1 MRLIFL
7 GPPGSGKGTQA
18 ERICRRMDLVHLSTG
33 DMLREEVREDTE
45 LGRRVRSIMEAG
57 DLVGDEIVNRLVF
70 RRIEKLHRFLLDG
83 YPRNLQQA
91 RELDA
96 FTEKVDKPV
105 NAVVLLEVPDDE
117 VVRRIASRVTCPE
130 CGWVGSGRD
139 LSPGDP
145 CPECGAALVQRD
157 DDRPEAVR
165 NRLAKYHHQ
174 TEPLV
179 RHYDG
184 RLVRID
190 GVGTV
195 EEVTR
200 RIEDAVE
207 DIGGGPR

>member
-18 ERICRRMDLVHLSTG
+18 ERICRNMDLVHLSTG

-45 LGRRVRSIMEAG
+45 LGREVRSIMEAG

-70 RRIEKLHRFLLDG
+70 RRIERLDRFLLDG
-83 YPRNLQQA
+83 YPRNQQQA

-96 FTEKVDKPV
+96 FTAKVEKPV
-105 NAVVLLEVPDDE
+105 DAVVLLDVPDDE
-117 VVRRIASRVTCPE
+117 VVRRISSRVTCPE
-130 CGWVGSGRD
+130 CGWVGSGSD
-139 LSPGDP
+139 LSPGDT

-157 DDRPEAVR
+157 DDRAEAVR

-179 RHYDG
+179 RHYDS

-200 RIEDAVE
+200 RIEAALE
-207 DIGGGPR
+207 DIEGGPR

>member
-18 ERICRRMDLVHLSTG
+18 ERVCSRMDLAHLSTG
-33 DMLREEVREDTE
+33 DMLREEIREDTE
-45 LGRRVRSIMEAG
+45 LGRQVRSIMEAG

-70 RRIEKLHRFLLDG
+70 RRIERLDRFLLDG
-83 YPRNLQQA
+83 YPRNRQQA

-96 FTEKVDKPV
+96 FTEKVGKPMD
-105 NAVVLLEVPDDE
+105 AVVLLDVPDDE

-130 CGWVGSGRD
+130 CGWVGPGRD
-139 LSPGDP
+139 MSRGDP
-145 CPECGAALVQRD
+145 CPECGAALVQRE

-165 NRLAKYHHQ
+165 NRLAKYHEQ

-179 RHYDG
+179 RHYSG
-184 RLVRID
+184 SLIRID

-200 RIEDAVE
+200 RIEDALE

>member
-18 ERICRRMDLVHLSTG
+18 ERICRNMDLVHLSTG

-45 LGRRVRSIMEAG
+45 LGREVRSIMEAG

-70 RRIEKLHRFLLDG
+70 RRIEKLDRFLLDG
-83 YPRNLQQA
+83 YPRNQQQA

-96 FTEKVDKPV
+96 FTAKVEKPV
-105 NAVVLLEVPDDE
+105 DAVVLLDVPDDE
-117 VVRRIASRVTCPE
+117 VVRRISSRVTCPE
-130 CGWVGSGRD
+130 CGWVGSGSD
-139 LSPGDP
+139 LSPKDP

-200 RIEDAVE
+200 RIEAALE
-207 DIGGGPR
+207 DIEGGPR

>member
-1 MRLIFL
+1 
-7 GPPGSGKGTQA
+7 
-18 ERICRRMDLVHLSTG
+18 MDLAHLSTG

-45 LGRRVRSIMEAG
+45 LGRRVRCIMEAG
-57 DLVGDEIVNRLVF
+57 DLVGDDIVNRLVF
-70 RRIEKLHRFLLDG
+70 RRIERLDRFLLDG
-83 YPRNLQQA
+83 YPRNLDQA

-96 FTEKVDKPV
+96 FTAKVDKPID
-105 NAVVLLEVPDDE
+105 AVVLLDVPDDE
-117 VVRRIASRVTCPE
+117 VVGRISRRVTCPE
-130 CGWVGSGRD
+130 CGWVGPGSD

-145 CPECGAALVQRD
+145 CPECGTALVQRD

-179 RHYDG
+179 RHYDS
-184 RLVRID
+184 RLVGID

-200 RIEDAVE
+200 RIEDALE

>member
-18 ERICRRMDLVHLSTG
+18 ERICRSMDLVHLSTG

-45 LGRRVRSIMEAG
+45 LGREVRSIMEAG

-70 RRIEKLHRFLLDG
+70 RRIEKLDRFLLDG
-83 YPRNLQQA
+83 YPRNPEQA

-96 FTEKVDKPV
+96 FTAKVDKPV
-105 NAVVLLEVPDDE
+105 DAVVLLDVPDDE
-117 VVRRIASRVTCPE
+117 VVRRISSRVTCPE
-130 CGWVGSGRD
+130 CGWVGSGSD

-145 CPECGAALVQRD
+145 CPECGAALVQRE

-179 RHYDG
+179 RHYG
-184 RLVRID
+184 SRLVRID

-200 RIEDAVE
+200 RIEDVLE
-207 DIGGGPR
+207 DIEGGSR